1 MRIGLIS
8 DTHIPWAE
16 RELPPQVFEVFKG
29 VDLILHAGD
38 VYSFSV
44 LDQLQRVAPVLAS
57 LGDDDYPTEDIR
69 VKEKHVLE
77 IDGQV
82 LWLIHEGPYAPISST
97 FVPLWWKSRISP
109 GDKCKGKP
117 DVIVSGHQHRTFIE
131 RTDGLLHVSSGS
143 PTLLH
148 YKKGLGTVGILDIGA
163 GKADVQLIQLQDPV
177 E

>member
-8 DTHIPWAE
+8 DTHIPWSE
-16 RELPPQVFEVFKG
+16 RELPPEVFETFKG

-38 VYSFSV
+38 IYSFSV
-44 LDQLQRVAPVLAS
+44 LDQLQSVAPVLAA
-57 LGDDDYPTEDIR
+57 LGDDDYPTQDVR

-109 GDKCKGKP
+109 GDGNKGKP
-117 DVIVSGHQHRTFIE
+117 DIIVSGHQHRTVIE
-131 RTDGLLHVSSGS
+131 RTDGLLHISSGS

-148 YKKGLGTVGILDIGA
+148 YQKGLGTVAILDISNGQT
-163 GKADVQLIQLQDPV
+163 DVQMVQLQPLAP
-177 E
+177 

>member
-16 RELPPQVFEVFKG
+16 RELPPQVFETFKG

-44 LDQLQRVAPVLAS
+44 LDQLQRVAPVLAA
-57 LGDDDYPTEDIR
+57 LGDDDYPTDDVR
-69 VKEKHVLE
+69 VKQKHVLE
-77 IDGQV
+77 IDGQI

-97 FVPLWWKSRISP
+97 FIPLWWKSRLSP
-109 GDKCKGKP
+109 EDKYKGKP
-117 DVIVSGHQHRTFIE
+117 DIIVSGHQHRTIIE
-131 RTDGLLHVSSGS
+131 RTDGLLHISSGS

-148 YKKGLGTVGILDIGA
+148 YQKGLGTVGILDIGA
-163 GKADVQLIQLQDPV
+163 GKADVQLIQLRGLA